1 MRPIKSNAW
10 DAPNPGQEAN
20 EICFNQRWDASP
32 SDGPCQINSAFH
44 LPFCTDFHCKYLTCK
59 RRNV

>member
-32 SDGPCQINSAFH
+32 SDGPCQINSMFH
-44 LPFCTDFHCKYLTCK
+44 LPCDQSHNFVQISIV
-59 RRNV
+59 NI